1 MSWENPAAARETASV
16 SHLHASADQI
26 AQAQVGYNAGQWWSA
41 ASDAVSAIHLAACA
55 LRAACVTAPDMPALP
70 PPALLTTD
78 ADAAAWIAAA
88 KQYHAAASTA
98 VTSATGVGQP
108 PPGSRAAPVRH
119 LIPSNGWSIALQ
131 SAARALRTTLQG
143 NPVCGDTSLGAMTRA
158 FQTLFN
164 LESREHVAIDCEYDP
179 ATASALAAVLGEAPP
194 ALWGQGGR
202 CSGQTPHCKT
212 ASISPNAIHFAAGVA
227 MYRPELTN
235 PSAPNTNPV
244 FAAAKDLS
252 DILRRHPACNDAAL
266 AQATGAF
273 QRSYNAHWAPL
284 HMPVVYLTVDC
295 EYGPA
300 TWSALNNVGYWA
312 GTPLWGAQGPCH
324 GQKANCP
331 PSAISPNAVH
341 FAAGAPTMKQAWQVW
356 EGERV
361 AAIEHL
367 GVGQTVAAEVR
378 GVGAVHFHKHPS
390 GTTLVYGP
398 RGLGALAAQDGGS
411 QTTDPALLAAV
422 QAMLGGDPCSL
433 YMNPAGN
440 PAVRMFQVAW
450 NGTTDSN
457 MGSPALTVDGKYDPN
472 TANAAAQ
479 ANGSNVPAACKEAPP
494 APPANQVT
502 CPDGSV
508 HPAGYQCP
516 AAPPPPGGTP
526 TNYLPWVIGAVGVV
540 AVLGVGYAV
549 MSKPTSKD
557 MKAHAKHHDR
567 MAAHHRLHAGHAR
580 HVARATA
587 AEESALE
594 SHRRRRAREEARRHR
609 ARAA

>member
-202 CSGQTPHCKT
+202 CHGQTPHCNQ
-212 ASISPNAIHFAAGVA
+212 PAI
-227 MYRPELTN
+227 N
-235 PSAPNTNPV
+235 
-244 FAAAKDLS
+244 
-252 DILRRHPACNDAAL
+252 
-266 AQATGAF
+266 
-273 QRSYNAHWAPL
+273 
-284 HMPVVYLTVDC
+284 
-295 EYGPA
+295 
-300 TWSALNNVGYWA
+300 
-312 GTPLWGAQGPCH
+312 
-324 GQKANCP
+324 
-331 PSAISPNAVH
+331 PNAVR

-361 AAIEHL
+361 AAIEQL

-457 MGSPALTVDGKYDPN
+457 MGSPALTVDGKYGPN
-472 TANAAAQ
+472 TASAAAQ
-479 ANGSNVPAACKEAPP
+479 ANGSNVPAACKESPP
-494 APPANQVT
+494 PPPANQVT

-567 MAAHHRLHAGHAR
+567 MARHHRLHAGHAR

-587 AEESALE
+587 AEENALE